1 MLIQTFD
8 DLLTTA
14 RQQPDAQRL
23 LFVFAIAELP
33 EDASLEQ
40 KKRYRDGIGGA
51 LTPLMEV
58 NKLPDE
64 LRDFEH
70 LISESMEFA
79 KGTRAEEWSMVF
91 CAALGGDGSRPPA
104 REDADLPL
112 RQMTNAI
119 RMGEI
124 DRYIV
129 FDRMGH
135 QVRLTQS

>member
-1 MLIQTFD
+1 MQIQTFD

-23 LFVFAIAELP
+23 LFVFAISELP
-33 EDASLEQ
+33 DDATPEQ
-40 KKRYRDGIGGA
+40 RARYKNGLGGA

-58 NKLPDE
+58 DKLPDE
-64 LRDFEH
+64 LQDFDH
-70 LISESMEFA
+70 LITESLEFA
-79 KGTRAEEWSMVF
+79 KGTRAEDWSMVF
-91 CAALGGDGSRPPA
+91 CAALGGEGKRAPS

-112 RQMTNAI
+112 RQMSTAI
-119 RMGEI
+119 RVGEI

-135 QVRLTQS
+135 QIRLVQG

>member
-58 NKLPDE
+58 DKLPDE

-91 CAALGGDGSRPPA
+91 CAALGGDGPRPPA